1 MEEPTAISPQ
11 VISIIM
17 FVSMIWGLMRL
28 EIWHWIVISITKHQ
42 QFSPDFLLLLLLHS
56 AGMSNMKR
64 NFILLHKTFMSRQE
78 KAECVRF

>member
-17 FVSMIWGLMRL
+17 LVSMIWGLMRL

-42 QFSPDFLLLLLLHS
+42 QFSPDFLLLLLHNT
-56 AGMSNMKR
+56 GMSNMKR
-64 NFILLHKTFMSRQE
+64 DFISLHETFMSRQE